1 MIFQCSFDVG
11 AGASNCH
18 PKEKPTAALPDD
30 GLEKNHKQSIL
41 TFLKKHDKKTG
52 KKSQMGIAVL

>member
-11 AGASNCH
+11 AGASISH
-18 PKEKPTAALPDD
+18 PKEKPTAALPTD

-41 TFLKKHDKKTG
+41 TFLKKHERKVG
-52 KKSQMGIAVL
+52 KRSQLEIAVL